1 MVAPHGVYRLARGST
16 GANSR
21 GRWAFAGRTLV
32 KRQWLIV
39 SWVVLAVVGVAAGKI
54 VPQPWNAGVYPVV
67 LFVALLLFV
76 RASTQKE

>member
-1 MVAPHGVYRLARGST
+1 M
-16 GANSR
+16 
-21 GRWAFAGRTLV
+21 
-32 KRQWLIV
+32 